1 MKKYS
6 RIDKFQKMYLDNNID
21 ISSLTIEQLEV
32 IIRLYDEKINNLKKS
47 NEQRKNKLLT
57 YKKKK

>member
-32 IIRLYDEKINNLKKS
+32 IIKLYDEKINNLRKS

>member
-32 IIRLYDEKINNLKKS
+32 IIRLYDEKINKLKKS

>member
-47 NEQRKNKLLT
+47 NEQRKNKILT